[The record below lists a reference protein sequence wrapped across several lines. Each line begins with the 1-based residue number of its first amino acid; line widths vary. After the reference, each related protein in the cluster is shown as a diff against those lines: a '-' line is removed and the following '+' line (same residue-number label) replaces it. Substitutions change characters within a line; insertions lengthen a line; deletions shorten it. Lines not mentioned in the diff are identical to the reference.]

1 MPNNP
6 NNFLQMLTLALLS
19 VGAGALDYFH
29 GIQAGRRKWHF
40 CAFILHL
47 CLALLT
53 GTIAVMVT
61 TEMGFTIHAAG
72 AAAGGAGFLNVR
84 LFNLAEAKLK
94 QLSDSEINLGIFNF
108 LKPRAGKKGNEDD
121 DSKNNS

>member
-1 MPNNP
+1 MPNSP
-6 NNFLQMLTLALLS
+6 NGFFQMLTLALLS

-29 GIQAGRRKWHF
+29 DIQSGRRKWQF
-40 CAFILHL
+40 LAFVLHL

-61 TEMGFTIHAAG
+61 TEMGFSIHAAG

-94 QLSDSEINLGIFNF
+94 QLGDSEINLGVFNI
-108 LKPRAGKKGNEDD
+108 LKPRAGKKSNEND
-121 DSKNNS
+121 DSENNP

>member
-1 MPNNP
+1 MPSNP
-6 NNFLQMLTLALLS
+6 NNFIQMLALALLS

-29 GIQAGRRKWHF
+29 SIQAGRRKWHF

-53 GTIAVMVT
+53 GAIAVMLT
-61 TEMGFTIHAAG
+61 TEMGFSIHAAG

-84 LFNLAEAKLK
+84 LFNLAESKLK
-94 QLSDSEINLGIFNF
+94 QLSDSEINLGIFNI
-108 LKPRAGKKGNEDD
+108 LKPRAGKKSNENDD
-121 DSKNNS
+121 TENNP

>member
-29 GIQAGRRKWHF
+29 GIQSGRRKWQF
-40 CAFILHL
+40 CAFVLHL

-53 GTIAVMVT
+53 GTIAVMVA
-61 TEMGFTIHAAG
+61 TELGFTMHAAG

-94 QLSDSEINLGIFNF
+94 QLSGNPKSLAEIL
-108 LKPRAGKKGNEDD
+108 RATKHKGVDDD
-121 DSKNNS
+121 DSKNNP

>member
-1 MPNNP
+1 MPSNP
-6 NNFLQMLTLALLS
+6 NNIVQMLTLALLS

-29 GIQAGRRKWHF
+29 SIQTGRRKWHF

-53 GTIAVMVT
+53 GTIAVMLT
-61 TEMGFTIHAAG
+61 TEMGFSIHAAG

-94 QLSDSEINLGIFNF
+94 QLSDRDINFNI
-108 LKPRAGKKGNEDD
+108 LKPQAGKKGNEDD

>member
-1 MPNNP
+1 MPNSP
-6 NNFLQMLTLALLS
+6 NGFFQILTLALLS

-29 GIQAGRRKWHF
+29 GIQSGRRKWHF

-53 GTIAVMVT
+53 GTIAVMLT
-61 TEMGFTIHAAG
+61 TEMGFSIHAAG

-94 QLSDSEINLGIFNF
+94 QLSDRDINFNI
-108 LKPRAGKKGNEDD
+108 LKPPAGKKKGNEDD